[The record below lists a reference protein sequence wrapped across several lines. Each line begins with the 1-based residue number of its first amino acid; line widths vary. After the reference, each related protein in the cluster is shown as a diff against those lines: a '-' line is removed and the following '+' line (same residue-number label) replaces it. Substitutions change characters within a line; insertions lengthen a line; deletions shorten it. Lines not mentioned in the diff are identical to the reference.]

1 MRVRRNA
8 GENGMG
14 RVLGFFLAC
23 VVALAALA
31 PTATAQSS
39 WPTRPIRMIVPTG
52 AGTATDIMA
61 RMLANGIGGDLG
73 APLVV
78 ENLPGASGLL
88 AHQAA
93 ARATA
98 DGHTI
103 LFTATSGMAV
113 NPIQFKALPYDPARD
128 FVAVAMVCNLGPQM
142 LSVNAELPVK
152 SVPEFFAYARANRGK
167 LSIAFDNTAGAA
179 PFAAKLLNRRA
190 ELGLVEVPYR
200 ATAQMTQDA
209 ASGVVQV
216 LMSSIAAARAM
227 VEAGKLRRLA
237 VTSPARFPALPDLP
251 AVSEFAPGVAVN
263 GWFVVVAPT
272 GTPADAIARLNRAIG
287 AYLKGPEIRER
298 LYTFGLAT
306 DGAGTPESTAAFIR
320 ADQAHWRELAKELEV
335 EPQ

>member
-1 MRVRRNA
+1 
-8 GENGMG
+8 MG
-14 RVLGFFLAC
+14 RVLGVVLAC
-23 VVALAALA
+23 VAAALGA
-31 PTATAQSS
+31 QAQAQSAAG

-61 RMLANGIGGDLG
+61 RLVANGIGAGLG
-73 APLVV
+73 QPVVV
-78 ENLPGASGLL
+78 ENLPGASGLP

-93 ARATA
+93 ARATP
-98 DGHTI
+98 DGHTL
-103 LFTATSGMAV
+103 LFTATSGMSV
-113 NPIQFKALPYDPARD
+113 NPISFKTLPYDPARD
-128 FVAVAMVCNLGPQM
+128 FTAVAMVCNLGPQM

-152 SVPEFFAYARANRGK
+152 TVPEFFAYAKANRGK

-190 ELGLVEVPYR
+190 DLGLIEVPYR

-209 ASGVVQV
+209 ASGVVQA

-227 VEAGKLRRLA
+227 VDAGRLRRLA

-251 AVSEFAPGVAVN
+251 AINEFAPGVAVN
-263 GWFVVVAPT
+263 GWFVVMAPT
-272 GTPADAIARLNRAIG
+272 GTPTEVVARVNREIG
-287 AYLKGPEIRER
+287 EFLKGPGIQER

-320 ADQAHWRELAKELEV
+320 ADQEHWRALAKELGV

>member
-1 MRVRRNA
+1 
-8 GENGMG
+8 MG
-14 RVLGFFLAC
+14 RVVGLLMAC
-23 VVALAALA
+23 VAAALGA
-31 PTATAQSS
+31 HAHAQGGPAGSG

-61 RMLANGIGGDLG
+61 RLVANGIGTTIGQ
-73 APLVV
+73 PVVV
-78 ENLPGASGLL
+78 ENMPGASGLL

-93 ARATA
+93 ARATP
-98 DGHTI
+98 DGYTF
-103 LFTATSGMAV
+103 LFTATSGLSV
-113 NPIQFKALPYDPARD
+113 NPISFKALPYDPARD
-128 FVAVAMVCNLGPQM
+128 FTAVAMVCNLGPQM

-152 SVPEFFAYARANRGK
+152 TVPEFFAYAKANRGK

-190 ELGLVEVPYR
+190 DLGLVEVPYR

-227 VEAGKLRRLA
+227 VEAGRLRRLA

-251 AVSEFAPGVAVN
+251 AITEFAPGVAVN
-263 GWFVVVAPT
+263 GWFAVMAPT
-272 GTPADAIARLNRAIG
+272 GTPAAVVARVNREIG
-287 AYLKGPEIRER
+287 EFLKGPGIQER
-298 LYTFGLAT
+298 LYSFGLAT
-306 DGAGTPESTAAFIR
+306 EGAGTPDSTAAFIR
-320 ADQAHWRELAKELEV
+320 ADQQRWRELAKELGV

>member
-1 MRVRRNA
+1 MA
-8 GENGMG
+8 A
-14 RVLGFFLAC
+14 VLSVQAH
-23 VVALAALA
+23 
-31 PTATAQSS
+31 AQSGTA

-61 RMLANGIGGDLG
+61 RLVANGIGGALG
-73 APLVV
+73 QPVVV

-93 ARATA
+93 ARATP
-98 DGHTI
+98 DGYTF
-103 LFTATSGMAV
+103 LFTATSGLSV
-113 NPIQFKALPYDPARD
+113 NPISFKTLPYDPARD
-128 FVAVAMVCNLGPQM
+128 FIAVAMVCNLGPQM

-152 SVPEFFAYARANRGK
+152 TVPEFFAYAKANRGK

-190 ELGLVEVPYR
+190 DLGLVEVPYR

-227 VEAGKLRRLA
+227 VEAGRLRRLA

-251 AVSEFAPGVAVN
+251 AIAEFAPGVAVN
-263 GWFVVVAPT
+263 GWFAVMAPT
-272 GTPADAIARLNRAIG
+272 GTPAAVVARVNREIG
-287 AYLKGPEIRER
+287 AFLEGPGIQER

-306 DGAGTPESTAAFIR
+306 EGAGTPESTAAFIR
-320 ADQAHWRELAKELEV
+320 ADQEQWRALARELGV
-335 EPQ
+335 EAQ